1 DERPARA
8 LRKAAKE
15 RRAGPASRPFES
27 PPSLHRAHNAPAL
40 AGWPSGTVRAVSLFG
55 SQRRLP
61 NNDRG
66 VALSRSDERGTRRF
80 FVSATRPSMLA
91 VHAATSCPMA
101 RTGPLPARNTMNQS
115 FWKSGHTPTLF
126 AAFLYFDLSFMV
138 WYVLGPLGVQIAA
151 DLGLTTQQRA
161 FMVATPIL
169 SGAVLRLVLGML
181 ADRTS
186 PKAAGLFGQVV
197 VIIALFIAWLHGI
210 HSYEQALLLGLFLG
224 MAGASFAVALPLA
237 SQWYPPQH
245 QGKAMGIAGAG
256 NSGTV
261 LAALFAPVLASIFG
275 WSNVFGLALI
285 PLVLTLIIFASVAKN
300 APNRPA
306 PKSFADYMKALGD
319 RDSWWFMFFYSVT
332 FGGFLGLAS
341 TLPGYF
347 HDQYA
352 FDPVKAGYY
361 TAACVFAGSLLRPL
375 GAALAARIGRI
386 RSLLVMYTA
395 AAIRIAAVG
404 FNLPSAYAAL
414 GLFVVAM
421 LSLGAGNGA
430 VFQLVPQR
438 FRKEIGVMTGLIG
451 IAGGIGGFCLTA
463 GLGAIKQ
470 ATGDYQL
477 GLWLFASLGV
487 LAWFGLH
494 GVKLRW
500 RTTWGS
506 AAVTAAR
513 V

>member
-1 DERPARA
+1 M
-8 LRKAAKE
+8 
-15 RRAGPASRPFES
+15 S
-27 PPSLHRAHNAPAL
+27 
-40 AGWPSGTVRAVSLFG
+40 T
-55 SQRRLP
+55 
-61 NNDRG
+61 
-66 VALSRSDERGTRRF
+66 
-80 FVSATRPSMLA
+80 
-91 VHAATSCPMA
+91 
-101 RTGPLPARNTMNQS
+101 S
-115 FWKSGHTPTLF
+115 FWKAGHAPTLF
-126 AAFLYFDLSFMV
+126 ASFLYFDLSFMV

-151 DLGLTTQQRA
+151 DLGLTTQERA
-161 FMVATPIL
+161 MMVATPIL

-186 PKAAGLFGQVV
+186 PKTAGLFGQAV
-197 VIIALFIAWLHGI
+197 VIAALFVAWYAGV
-210 HSYEQALLLGLFLG
+210 HSYGQALLLGLFLG

-237 SQWYPPQH
+237 SQWYPAEH

-261 LAALFAPVLASIFG
+261 LAALFAPVLASAFG
-275 WSNVFGLALI
+275 WNNVFGLALI
-285 PLVLTLIIFASVAKN
+285 PLTLTFAIFALAARN

-306 PKSFADYMKALGD
+306 PKSVADYLKALGD

-347 HDQYA
+347 HDQYGLN
-352 FDPVKAGYY
+352 PVTAGYY
-361 TAACVFAGSLLRPL
+361 TAACVFAGSLMRPL
-375 GAALAARIGRI
+375 GGALADRIGGI
-386 RSLLVMYTA
+386 RSLLMVYTL
-395 AAIRIAAVG
+395 AAICIAAVG
-404 FNLPSAYAAL
+404 FHLSSSMAAL

-438 FRKEIGVMTGLIG
+438 FHKEIGVMTGLIG
-451 IAGGIGGFCLTA
+451 MAGGIGGFCLTA

-470 ATGDYQL
+470 STGDYQL

-494 GVKLRW
+494 GVKRRW

>member
-1 DERPARA
+1 
-8 LRKAAKE
+8 
-15 RRAGPASRPFES
+15 
-27 PPSLHRAHNAPAL
+27 
-40 AGWPSGTVRAVSLFG
+40 
-55 SQRRLP
+55 
-61 NNDRG
+61 
-66 VALSRSDERGTRRF
+66 
-80 FVSATRPSMLA
+80 
-91 VHAATSCPMA
+91 
-101 RTGPLPARNTMNQS
+101 MNQS

-169 SGAVLRLVLGML
+169 SGAILRLFLGML

-186 PKAAGLFGQVV
+186 PKSAGLFGQVV
-197 VIIALFIAWLHGI
+197 VIVALVVAWLHGI

-245 QGKAMGIAGAG
+245 QGTAMGIAGAG

-261 LAALFAPVLASIFG
+261 LAALLAPMLAMMVG
-275 WSNVFGLALI
+275 WNNVFGLALI
-285 PLVLTLIIFASVAKN
+285 PLVLTLLIFVSTAKN
-300 APNRPA
+300 SPNRPPA
-306 PKSFADYMKALGD
+306 KAMTDYMKALGD
-319 RDSWWFMFFYSVT
+319 RDSRWFMFFYSVT

-352 FDPVKAGYY
+352 LDPVKAGYY

-375 GAALAARIGRI
+375 GGALADRIGGI
-386 RSLLVMYTA
+386 RTLLMMFSI
-395 AAIRIAAVG
+395 AAICLGAVG
-404 FNLPSAYAAL
+404 FNLPSATAAL
-414 GLFVVAM
+414 ALFVVAM

-438 FRKEIGVMTGLIG
+438 FNREIGVMTGLVG
-451 IAGGIGGFCLTA
+451 MAGGIGGFALTA

-470 ATGDYQL
+470 ATGDYQF
-477 GLWLFASLGV
+477 GLWLFAGLVV
-487 LAWFGLH
+487 LAWFGLQ
-494 GVKLRW
+494 GVKGRW

-506 AAVTAAR
+506 ASVTVAR

>member
-1 DERPARA
+1 M
-8 LRKAAKE
+8 
-15 RRAGPASRPFES
+15 
-27 PPSLHRAHNAPAL
+27 
-40 AGWPSGTVRAVSLFG
+40 T
-55 SQRRLP
+55 
-61 NNDRG
+61 
-66 VALSRSDERGTRRF
+66 T
-80 FVSATRPSMLA
+80 
-91 VHAATSCPMA
+91 
-101 RTGPLPARNTMNQS
+101 S
-115 FWKSGHTPTLF
+115 FWKAGHTPTLF

-138 WYVLGPLGVQIAA
+138 WYVLGPLGVQIAT

-161 FMVATPIL
+161 MMVATPIL
-169 SGAVLRLVLGML
+169 AGAVLRFLMGLL

-186 PKAAGLFGQVV
+186 PKSAGILGQVI
-197 VIIALFIAWLHGI
+197 VIGALFVAWQLGI

-224 MAGASFAVALPLA
+224 FAGASFAVALPLA

-245 QGKAMGIAGAG
+245 QGKALGIAGAG

-261 LAALFAPVLASIFG
+261 LAALFAPGLAAAFG
-275 WSNVFGLALI
+275 WNNVFGLALI
-285 PLVLTLIIFASVAKN
+285 PLLATLIIFIAAAKN
-300 APNRPA
+300 APERPA
-306 PKSFADYMKALGD
+306 PKSLADYLKALGD

-347 HDQYA
+347 HDQYGLA
-352 FDPVKAGYY
+352 PVVAGYY
-361 TAACVFAGSLLRPL
+361 TAACVFAGSLMRPL
-375 GAALAARIGRI
+375 GGAFADRIGGI
-386 RSLLVMYTA
+386 RSLLVVYTV
-395 AAIRIAAVG
+395 AAICIAAVG
-404 FNLPSAYAAL
+404 FHIASATVAL

-451 IAGGIGGFCLTA
+451 MAGGIGGFCLTA

-470 ATGDYQL
+470 HTGDYQL

-487 LAWFGLH
+487 IAWFGLH
-494 GVKLRW
+494 GVKQRW

>member
-1 DERPARA
+1 M
-8 LRKAAKE
+8 
-15 RRAGPASRPFES
+15 
-27 PPSLHRAHNAPAL
+27 
-40 AGWPSGTVRAVSLFG
+40 T
-55 SQRRLP
+55 
-61 NNDRG
+61 
-66 VALSRSDERGTRRF
+66 
-80 FVSATRPSMLA
+80 
-91 VHAATSCPMA
+91 
-101 RTGPLPARNTMNQS
+101 S
-115 FWKSGHTPTLF
+115 FWKAGHTPTLF

-138 WYVLGPLGVQIAA
+138 WYVLGPLGVQIAT

-161 FMVATPIL
+161 LMVATPIL
-169 SGAVLRLVLGML
+169 AGAVLRFLMGLL

-186 PKAAGLFGQVV
+186 PRSAGLLGQVI
-197 VIIALFIAWLHGI
+197 VIGALFGAWRLGI

-224 MAGASFAVALPLA
+224 FAGASFAVALPLA

-245 QGKAMGIAGAG
+245 QGKALGIAGAG

-261 LAALFAPVLASIFG
+261 LAALFAPGLAALYG
-275 WSNVFGLALI
+275 WNNVFGLALV
-285 PLVLTLIIFASVAKN
+285 PLVLTLAIFAIAARN

-306 PKSFADYMKALGD
+306 PKALGDYLKALGD

-347 HDQYA
+347 HDQYGLE
-352 FDPVKAGYY
+352 PVTAGYY
-361 TAACVFAGSLLRPL
+361 TAACVFAGSLMRPIG
-375 GAALAARIGRI
+375 GAFADRIGGI
-386 RSLLVMYTA
+386 RTLLVVYTLA
-395 AAIRIAAVG
+395 SLCIAAVG
-404 FNLPSAYAAL
+404 FNLGSVFAAL
-414 GLFVVAM
+414 ALFVIAM

-438 FRKEIGVMTGLIG
+438 FHKEIGVMTGLIG
-451 IAGGIGGFCLTA
+451 MAGGIGGFCLTA

-470 ATGDYQL
+470 HTGDYQL
-477 GLWLFASLGV
+477 GLWLFASLGL
-487 LAWFGLH
+487 LAWVGLY

-506 AAVTAAR
+506 AALTAAR

>member
-1 DERPARA
+1 M
-8 LRKAAKE
+8 
-15 RRAGPASRPFES
+15 
-27 PPSLHRAHNAPAL
+27 
-40 AGWPSGTVRAVSLFG
+40 T
-55 SQRRLP
+55 
-61 NNDRG
+61 
-66 VALSRSDERGTRRF
+66 T
-80 FVSATRPSMLA
+80 
-91 VHAATSCPMA
+91 
-101 RTGPLPARNTMNQS
+101 S
-115 FWKSGHTPTLF
+115 FWKAGHTPTLF
-126 AAFLYFDLSFMV
+126 SAFLYFDLSFMV
-138 WYVLGPLGVQIAA
+138 WYVLGPMGVQIAA
-151 DLGLTTQQRA
+151 DLGLSTQQRA
-161 FMVATPIL
+161 MMVATPIL
-169 SGAVLRLVLGML
+169 AGAVLRFLMGML

-186 PKAAGLFGQVV
+186 PKTAGLIGQVV
-197 VIIALFIAWLHGI
+197 VIAALFVAWQMGI

-224 MAGASFAVALPLA
+224 FAGASFAVALPLA

-261 LAALFAPVLASIFG
+261 LAALFAPGLAALFG

-285 PLVLTLIIFASVAKN
+285 PLVLTLIIFALAARN

-306 PKSFADYMKALGD
+306 PKAMADYFKALGD
-319 RDSWWFMFFYSVT
+319 RDSWWFMLFYSVT

-347 HDQYA
+347 HDQYGLA
-352 FDPVKAGYY
+352 PVTAGYY
-361 TAACVFAGSLLRPL
+361 TAACVFAGSLMRPL
-375 GAALAARIGRI
+375 GGAFADRVGGIRTLLA
-386 RSLLVMYTA
+386 VYTVA
-395 AAIRIAAVG
+395 SVCIAAVG
-404 FNLPSAYAAL
+404 FHISSSTVAL
-414 GLFVVAM
+414 ALFVVAM

-438 FRKEIGVMTGLIG
+438 FHKEIGVMTGLIG
-451 IAGGIGGFCLTA
+451 MAGGIGGFCLTA

-470 ATGDYQL
+470 HTGDYQL

-487 LAWFGLH
+487 VAWFGLY
-494 GVKLRW
+494 GVKQRW

>member
-1 DERPARA
+1 
-8 LRKAAKE
+8 
-15 RRAGPASRPFES
+15 
-27 PPSLHRAHNAPAL
+27 
-40 AGWPSGTVRAVSLFG
+40 
-55 SQRRLP
+55 
-61 NNDRG
+61 
-66 VALSRSDERGTRRF
+66 
-80 FVSATRPSMLA
+80 M
-91 VHAATSCPMA
+91 
-101 RTGPLPARNTMNQS
+101 NTS
-115 FWKSGHTPTLF
+115 FWKAGHAPTLF

-151 DLGLTTQQRA
+151 DLQLTTQQRA
-161 FMVATPIL
+161 MMVATPIL
-169 SGAVLRLVLGML
+169 AGAVLRFLMGMV

-186 PKAAGLFGQVV
+186 PKTAGLIGQVI
-197 VIIALFIAWLHGI
+197 VIGALSVAWLHGV
-210 HSYEQALLLGLFLG
+210 HSYQQALLLGLFLG
-224 MAGASFAVALPLA
+224 FAGASFAVALPLA

-261 LAALFAPVLASIFG
+261 LAALFAPGLAAAFG
-275 WSNVFGLALI
+275 WGNVFGLALI

-300 APNRPA
+300 APERPPA
-306 PKSFADYMKALGD
+306 KSTADYLKALGD

-347 HDQYA
+347 HDQYG

-361 TAACVFAGSLLRPL
+361 TAACVFAGSLMRPL
-375 GAALAARIGRI
+375 GGALADRIGGI
-386 RSLLVMYTA
+386 RSLLVMYTCA
-395 AAIRIAAVG
+395 SICIAAVG
-404 FNLPSAYAAL
+404 FHLPSSLAAL

-451 IAGGIGGFCLTA
+451 MAGGIGGFCLTA

-487 LAWFGLH
+487 LAWVGLY